1 MSVKHVKKYYDEICE
16 QYKEMLENIK
26 DSEQD
31 AMNNIVD
38 IDYVDNLKKIIQP
51 IKDNYER
58 WSYMMFLLNQP
69 ERKQK
74 IPAYKRRMEKFLS
87 GLDKSNSLEATLE
100 ENEAAL
106 KKVKHLN

>member
-1 MSVKHVKKYYDEICE
+1 MSVKHVKQYYEQICD

-38 IDYVDNLKKIIQP
+38 VDYVENLKKIIQP
-51 IKDNYER
+51 IKENYER

-74 IPAYKRRMEKFLS
+74 IPAYKRRMNKFIKDLS
-87 GLDKSNSLEATLE
+87 SNNSIEATIE
-100 ENEAAL
+100 ENEGAL
-106 KKVKHLN
+106 KKVKHPN